1 MTCDSLFRSA
11 VTEVALMDKLR
22 DKSGAIVFAVVFVAS
37 VFMLLAD
44 NAVAR

>member
-1 MTCDSLFRSA
+1 M
-11 VTEVALMDKLR
+11 EKLLDNSR
-22 DKSGAIVFAVVFVAS
+22 WGAIIFAVVFVAS